1 MINKSIF
8 LSPPAMTGRE
18 FQYLYEAFHT
28 NWIAPL
34 GANVSAFEREI
45 CAYIRA
51 QDGAALSSGT
61 AAIFMGLKA
70 LGVGQGDTVFC
81 SDLTFAASC
90 FPITYLG
97 ATPVFI
103 DSEEGSCNMSPE
115 ALTLA
120 FQKSEKDNRMPKAG
134 VIVDLYGN
142 PADYDRLLPIFA
154 QYDVPVLEDSA
165 EALGSVYHGNKCG
178 TFGKI
183 GAFSFNGNKII
194 TTSGGGMAVSSSTE
208 IIEKIRFWATQSRE
222 PVPYYEHREIGY
234 NLRLSNIS
242 AGIGRGQL
250 EGLEKKIEKRRDILD
265 YYTAAL
271 KRCPVRFIGREENT
285 RPNCWL
291 SVLFLEQGGI
301 AQANRVLSALEAH
314 GIEGRHVW
322 KPMHEQP
329 VFAAVPFVSQGVNG
343 AFSSRLFETG
353 ICLPSG
359 DGLTEMQLEQITDII
374 RDCFA

>member
-1 MINKSIF
+1 
-8 LSPPAMTGRE
+8 MTGRE
-18 FQYLYEAFHT
+18 FQYLFEAFHT

-45 CAYIRA
+45 CTYTGAC
-51 QDGAALSSGT
+51 DGAALSSGT

-97 ATPVFI
+97 ATPIFI
-103 DSEEGSCNMSPE
+103 DSDEGSCNMSPE

-120 FQKSEKDNRMPKAG
+120 FQKAEKENHMPKAG
-134 VIVDLYGN
+134 IIVDLYGN

-154 QYDVPVLEDSA
+154 QYNVPVLEDSA
-165 EALGSVYHGNKCG
+165 EALGSVYHGKKCG
-178 TFGKI
+178 LFGQI
-183 GAFSFNGNKII
+183 SVFSFNGNKII
-194 TTSGGGMAVSSSTE
+194 TTSGGGMAVSSTPG
-208 IIEKIRFWATQSRE
+208 IIEKIRYWATQSRE

-250 EGLEKKIEKRRDILD
+250 EGLEEKIKKRQFIRD
-265 YYTAAL
+265 YYTAAF
-271 KRCPVRFIGREENT
+271 KNYPFRFIGIDADT

-301 AQANRVLSALEAH
+301 PQVNRVLSSLIEH

-329 VFAAVPFVSQGVNG
+329 VFSAAPFVSHAGNEPV
-343 AFSSRLFETG
+343 SSRLFQAG

-359 DGLTEMQLEQITDII
+359 DGLTEEQLKRITDII
-374 RDCFA
+374 KSCFA